1 MSIINTS
8 VKRPVTVWMFMFA
21 IMLFGVVGFTRLAV
35 KLLPDLSYPSVTIRT
50 AYDGAAPVEVEQ
62 LVSKPIEEA
71 VGVVKGLRKISSI
84 SRSGMSD
91 VVLEFEW
98 GTNMDMASLEVREKL
113 DTIELPL
120 DINKPLLLRFN
131 PNLDPIMRLAFSL
144 PNATPEQLKSQRTFA
159 EEELKRRLEALTGVA
174 AVRLS
179 GGLEQEVHILL
190 NQQKLT
196 QLNLNAD
203 DIKRRIN
210 QENINLSAGKVIQSD
225 KEYLVRTLNQFHSL
239 EELGQVIVFRDG
251 QKLVR
256 LNEIATIEDAYKER
270 SDITRIGDYESI
282 ELAIYKEGDANTVA
296 VAKKLK
302 AELAKINA
310 MQAEQ
315 NQLKVAKASTETDS
329 GAAKDDEQS
338 DGTIVAKAHADD
350 ATNKVTAQADEQN
363 LSIIYDQSEFIQS
376 AVNEVTSAAF
386 IGSLLAMLVIYLF
399 LKDII
404 ATLIISISIP
414 FSVIATFNMMYFA
427 EISLNIMSLG
437 GIALAI
443 GLLVDNAIVVLENI
457 DRYKA
462 QGLSRL
468 DAAVKGTK
476 EVSGAIFAST
486 LTTLAVFIPLVF
498 VDGIAG
504 ALFSDQAMTVTFAL
518 LASLF
523 VALTAIPMLASRQGF
538 KSLPQA
544 QTEQAKPMLTTKW
557 QKVKHYS
564 VAVLTF
570 PVKLLFSY
578 LPAGLLT
585 LAMIIG
591 RFMRW
596 LFAMITKPFLAAFN
610 LVYRAVETVYHSVL
624 KQALK
629 HQVITL
635 IIAISA
641 TMGCASLFPRL
652 GMELIPPMN
661 QGEFYVEILLPP
673 GTSVSQTD
681 RALQQL
687 AWSINDMEQV
697 KHAYS
702 QAGSGGL
709 MTSDTARGGENWGR
723 LQVVL
728 NSPQAYA
735 QVKQVLRNTAMKMP
749 ELEAN
754 IDHPELFSFKTPLE
768 IELAGYDLAQL
779 KTTADRLVSAL
790 SQSERFIDINTS
802 LRDGQ
807 PEISIRFDHDRLAA
821 LGMDA
826 PTVANRVAQ
835 RVGGTIASQYTV
847 RDRKVDILVRS
858 ELEERNHISDI
869 ASMIINPNSSQPIPL
884 SAIADVELQTGPS
897 AINRV
902 SQQRVAIVSSN
913 LAYGD
918 LTEAVAEANQILKAQ
933 AIPSS
938 IQARFGGQNEE
949 MEHSF
954 QSLKIALVLAVCLVY
969 LVMASQFESLLH
981 PLLILV
987 AVPMAVSGSVLGL
1000 FITNTHLSVVVF
1012 IGLIMLAGIVVNNAI
1027 VLVDRINQLRRQG
1040 KDKIDAIS
1048 EAAKSRLRPILMT
1061 TMTTTLGLLP
1071 MAIGVGDG
1079 SEVRA
1084 PMAITVIFGL
1094 CIATALTLLVI
1105 PALYGL
1111 FDRKQFK
1118 VETDKAP
1125 DENAAAQLVEERV

>member
-1 MSIINTS
+1 MSMINTS
-8 VKRPVTVWMFMFA
+8 VNRPVTVWMFMLA
-21 IMLFGVVGFTRLAV
+21 VMLFGMVGFSRLAV

-50 AYDGAAPVEVEQ
+50 AYDGAAPVEIEQ

-98 GTNMDMASLEVREKL
+98 GTNMDMASLEVREKI

-131 PNLDPIMRLAFSL
+131 PNLDPIMRLAFSV
-144 PNATPEQLKSQRTFA
+144 PDADAEQLKQMRTFA
-159 EEELKRRLEALTGVA
+159 DEELKRRLEALSGVA

-179 GGLEQEVHILL
+179 GGLEQEVHIEL
-190 NQQKLT
+190 NQQKLS

-203 DIKRRIN
+203 QIKRRIN
-210 QENINLSAGKVIQSD
+210 EENINVSAGKVIQGD
-225 KEYLVRTLNQFHSL
+225 KEYLVRTLNQFNSL
-239 EELGQVIVFRDG
+239 EELGQVIVYRNE
-251 QKLVR
+251 QTLLR
-256 LNEIATIEDAYKER
+256 LADIAVISDAYKER
-270 SDITRIGDYESI
+270 SDITRIGELESI

-296 VAKKLK
+296 VAQKLH
-302 AELAKINA
+302 AELAQIN
-310 MQAEQ
+310 QADNE
-315 NQLKVAKASTETDS
+315 NQLKV
-329 GAAKDDEQS
+329 
-338 DGTIVAKAHADD
+338 
-350 ATNKVTAQADEQN
+350 
-363 LSIIYDQSEFIQS
+363 IYDQSEFIES
-376 AVNEVTSAAF
+376 AVNEVTSAALF
-386 IGSLLAMLVIYLF
+386 GSLLAMMVIYLF
-399 LKDII
+399 LRDII

-427 EISLNIMSLG
+427 DISLNIMSLG

-462 QGLSRL
+462 LGMSKI
-468 DAAVKGTK
+468 DAAVTGCK
-476 EVSGAIFAST
+476 EVAGAIFAST
-486 LTTLAVFIPLVF
+486 LTTLAVFLPLVF

-504 ALFSDQAMTVTFAL
+504 ALFSDQALTVTFAL

-538 KSLPQA
+538 THLPQPVA
-544 QTEQAKPMLTTKW
+544 AVAVAKPTSIKGLIG
-557 QKVKHYS
+557 HYLL
-564 VAVLTF
+564 AIIRF
-570 PVKLLFSY
+570 PFKLVFSY
-578 LPAGLLT
+578 IPAGLLT
-585 LAMIIG
+585 AIIVIS
-591 RFMRW
+591 RFVSGV
-596 LFAMITKPFLAAFN
+596 LGIILHPICAGFN
-610 LVYRAVETVYHSVL
+610 AVYRVIESFYYRIL
-624 KQALK
+624 RQALR
-629 HQVITL
+629 HQLVTV
-635 IIAISA
+635 IIALVL
-641 TMGCASLFPRL
+641 TVASSSLLPRL

-673 GTSVSQTD
+673 GTEVSETD
-681 RALQQL
+681 AVLQQL
-687 AWSINDMEQV
+687 ALSIKDRNDV

-728 NSPQAYA
+728 ADHLAFDAVS
-735 QVKQVLRNTAMKMP
+735 QVLRQTARNIP
-749 ELEAN
+749 ELEAQ
-754 IDHPELFSFKTPLE
+754 IEHPELFSFKTPIE
-768 IELAGYDLAQL
+768 IELTGYDLTLL
-779 KTTADRLVSAL
+779 KRSADKLVKAL
-790 SQSERFIDINTS
+790 AENDRFSDINTT

-807 PEISIRFDHDRLAA
+807 PELSIRFDHERLAA

-826 PTVANRVAQ
+826 PTVANRIAQ
-835 RVGGTIASQYTV
+835 RVGGTIASQFTV

-858 ELEERNHISDI
+858 ELSERDQISDI
-869 ASMIINPNSSQPIPL
+869 ESLIINPDSNQPIPL
-884 SAIADVELQTGPS
+884 NAIAEVHLQIGPS
-897 AINRV
+897 AINRI

-918 LTEAVAEANQILKAQ
+918 ISEAVVEANKLLAQ
-933 AIPSS
+933 QQFPSS

-954 QSLKIALVLAVCLVY
+954 DSLKIALVLAIFLVY

-981 PLLILV
+981 PLLILI
-987 AVPMAVSGSVLGL
+987 AVPMAVAGSIVGL
-1000 FITNTHLSVVVF
+1000 FITGTHLSVVVF

-1027 VLVDRINQLRRQG
+1027 VLVDRINQLRREG
-1040 KDKIDAIS
+1040 IDKLTAINDA
-1048 EAAKSRLRPILMT
+1048 AQSRLRPILMT
-1061 TMTTTLGLLP
+1061 TLTTTLGLLP
-1071 MAIGVGDG
+1071 MAIGMGDG

-1094 CIATALTLLVI
+1094 SISTLLTLIVL
-1105 PALYGL
+1105 PALYAL
-1111 FDRKQFK
+1111 FDRKQYDLP
-1118 VETDKAP
+1118 VE
-1125 DENAAAQLVEERV
+1125 LVNQEQTR

>member
-21 IMLFGVVGFTRLAV
+21 VMLFGMVGFSRLAV

-50 AYDGAAPVEVEQ
+50 AYDGAAPVEIEQ

-98 GTNMDMASLEVREKL
+98 GTNMDMASLEVREKI

-131 PNLDPIMRLAFSL
+131 PNLDPIMRLAFSV
-144 PNATPEQLKSQRTFA
+144 PNADAEQLKQMRTFA
-159 EEELKRRLEALTGVA
+159 DEELKRRLEALSGVA

-179 GGLEQEVHILL
+179 GGLEQEVHIEL
-190 NQQKLT
+190 NQQKLS

-203 DIKRRIN
+203 QVKRRIN
-210 QENINLSAGKVIQSD
+210 EENINLSAGKVIQGD
-225 KEYLVRTLNQFHSL
+225 KEYLVRTLNQFNSL
-239 EELGQVIVFRDG
+239 DELGQVIIYRDG
-251 QKLVR
+251 QTLVR
-256 LNEIATIEDAYKER
+256 LSDIAVISDAYKER
-270 SDITRIGDYESI
+270 SDITRIGEVESI

-296 VAKKLK
+296 VAQKLRSELEKINQANEHNKLK
-302 AELAKINA
+302 
-310 MQAEQ
+310 
-315 NQLKVAKASTETDS
+315 V
-329 GAAKDDEQS
+329 
-338 DGTIVAKAHADD
+338 
-350 ATNKVTAQADEQN
+350 
-363 LSIIYDQSEFIQS
+363 IYDQSEFIES
-376 AVNEVTSAAF
+376 AVNEVTSAALF
-386 IGSLLAMLVIYLF
+386 GSLLAMLVIYLF
-399 LKDII
+399 LRDII

-427 EISLNIMSLG
+427 DISLNIMSLG

-457 DRYKA
+457 DRYKS
-462 QGLSRL
+462 QGMSKVE
-468 DAAVKGTK
+468 AAVTGCK

-486 LTTLAVFIPLVF
+486 LTTLAVFVPLVF

-504 ALFSDQAMTVTFAL
+504 ALFADQALTVTFAL

-538 KSLPQA
+538 TSLPQPV
-544 QTEQAKPMLTTKW
+544 EVAKKPKPTSRKG
-557 QKVKHYS
+557 KVAYYLL
-564 VAVLTF
+564 AVLSF
-570 PVKLLFSY
+570 PFKLLFSY
-578 LPAGLLT
+578 LPSGLLT
-585 LAMIIG
+585 AIIVIS
-591 RFMRW
+591 RFVSSVFG
-596 LFAMITKPFLAAFN
+596 LLLKPICAGFN
-610 LVYRAVETVYHSVL
+610 YLYRIVESIYFRVL
-624 KQALK
+624 HHALR
-629 HQVITL
+629 HQVLTIALALLVTL
-635 IIAISA
+635 
-641 TMGCASLFPRL
+641 ASSSLLPKL
-652 GMELIPPMN
+652 GVELIPPMN
-661 QGEFYVEILLPP
+661 QGEFYVEVLLPP
-673 GTSVSQTD
+673 GTEVSETD
-681 RALQQL
+681 AVLQQL
-687 AWSINDMEQV
+687 ALSIKDRKDV

-728 NSPQAYA
+728 ADPLAFNAVS
-735 QVKQVLRNTAMKMP
+735 QVLRNTAKNIP
-749 ELEAN
+749 ELEAQ
-754 IDHPELFSFKTPLE
+754 IEHPELFSFKTPLE
-768 IELAGYDLAQL
+768 IELSGYDLAQL
-779 KTTADRLVSAL
+779 KQSADQLVNAL
-790 SQSERFIDINTS
+790 SDSDRFSDINTT

-807 PEISIRFDHDRLAA
+807 PEISIRFDHARLAA

-826 PTVANRVAQ
+826 PTVANRIAQ
-835 RVGGTIASQYTV
+835 RVGGTIASQFTV

-858 ELEERNHISDI
+858 ELSERDQISDI
-869 ASMIINPNSSQPIPL
+869 ESLIINPNSAQPIPL
-884 SAIADVELQTGPS
+884 SAIATIDLQIGPS
-897 AINRV
+897 AINRI

-918 LTEAVAEANQILKAQ
+918 LSEAVIEALQILAKQ
-933 AIPSS
+933 QLPSS

-954 QSLKIALVLAVCLVY
+954 DSLKIALVLAIFLVY

-981 PLLILV
+981 PLLILI
-987 AVPMAVSGSVLGL
+987 AVPMAVAGSIVGL
-1000 FITNTHLSVVVF
+1000 FITGTHLSVVVF

-1027 VLVDRINQLRRQG
+1027 VLVDRINQLRQEG
-1040 KDKIDAIS
+1040 IDKLTAINDA
-1048 EAAKSRLRPILMT
+1048 AQSRLRPIMMT
-1061 TMTTTLGLLP
+1061 TLTTTLGLLP
-1071 MAIGVGDG
+1071 MAIGIGDG

-1094 CIATALTLLVI
+1094 SMSTLLTLLVI
-1105 PALYGL
+1105 PALYAL
-1111 FDRKQFK
+1111 FDRKQYTQSD
-1118 VETDKAP
+1118 VEFNTAETP
-1125 DENAAAQLVEERV
+1125 A

>member
-8 VKRPVTVWMFMFA
+8 VNRPVTVWMFMLA
-21 IMLFGVVGFTRLAV
+21 VMLFGMVGFSRLAV

-50 AYDGAAPVEVEQ
+50 AYDGAAPVEIEQ

-98 GTNMDMASLEVREKL
+98 GTNMDMASLEVREKI

-131 PNLDPIMRLAFSL
+131 PNLDPIMRLAFSV
-144 PNATPEQLKSQRTFA
+144 PNADAEQLKQMRTFA
-159 EEELKRRLEALTGVA
+159 DEELKRRLEALSGVA

-179 GGLEQEVHILL
+179 GGLEQEVHIEL
-190 NQQKLT
+190 NQQRLS

-203 DIKRRIN
+203 HIKRRIN
-210 QENINLSAGKVIQSD
+210 EENINLSAGKVIQGD
-225 KEYLVRTLNQFHSL
+225 KEYLVRTLNQFNSL
-239 EELGQVIVFRDG
+239 EELGQVIVYRNG
-251 QKLVR
+251 QTLVR
-256 LNEIATIEDAYKER
+256 LSDIAVISDAYKER
-270 SDITRIGDYESI
+270 SDITRIGEVESI

-296 VAKKLK
+296 VANKLRT
-302 AELAKINA
+302 ELDKMN
-310 MQAEQ
+310 QTDES
-315 NQLKVAKASTETDS
+315 NQLE
-329 GAAKDDEQS
+329 
-338 DGTIVAKAHADD
+338 
-350 ATNKVTAQADEQN
+350 
-363 LSIIYDQSEFIQS
+363 IIYDQSEFIES
-376 AVNEVTSAAF
+376 AVNEVTSAALF
-386 IGSLLAMLVIYLF
+386 GSLLAMLVIYLF
-399 LKDII
+399 LRDII

-427 EISLNIMSLG
+427 DISLNIMSLG

-457 DRYKA
+457 DRYKS
-462 QGLSRL
+462 QGMSKIE
-468 DAAVKGTK
+468 AAVTGCK

-486 LTTLAVFIPLVF
+486 LTTLAVFVPLVF

-504 ALFSDQAMTVTFAL
+504 ALFADQALTVTFAL

-538 KSLPQA
+538 TSLPQPVEVTA
-544 QTEQAKPMLTTKW
+544 MPKPTTRKGLIA
-557 QKVKHYS
+557 YYLL
-564 VAVLTF
+564 AVLLF
-570 PVKLLFSY
+570 PFKLLFSY

-585 LAMIIG
+585 ATIVIS
-591 RFMRW
+591 RFVSSVFG
-596 LFAMITKPFLAAFN
+596 LLLKPICAGFN
-610 LVYRAVETVYHSVL
+610 VLYRIVESFYYRVL
-624 KQALK
+624 RHALR
-629 HQVITL
+629 HQVLTL
-635 IIAISA
+635 VIALVM
-641 TMGCASLFPRL
+641 TLASSSLLPKL
-652 GMELIPPMN
+652 GVELIPPMN

-673 GTSVSQTD
+673 GTEVSETD
-681 RALQQL
+681 AVLQQL
-687 AWSINDMEQV
+687 ALAIKDRDDV

-728 NSPQAYA
+728 ADPLAFNTVS
-735 QVKQVLRNTAMKMP
+735 QVLRNTARNIP
-749 ELEAN
+749 ELEAQ
-754 IDHPELFSFKTPLE
+754 IEHPELFSFKTPLE
-768 IELAGYDLAQL
+768 IELSGYDLVQL
-779 KTTADRLVSAL
+779 KQSADRLVNAL
-790 SQSERFIDINTS
+790 SESDRFSDINTT

-807 PEISIRFDHDRLAA
+807 PEISIRFDHARLAA

-826 PTVANRVAQ
+826 PTVANRIAQ
-835 RVGGTIASQYTV
+835 RVGGTIASQFTV

-858 ELEERNHISDI
+858 ELSERDQISDI
-869 ASMIINPNSSQPIPL
+869 ESLIINPNSAQPIPL
-884 SAIADVELQTGPS
+884 SAIATIDLQIGPS
-897 AINRV
+897 AINRI

-918 LTEAVAEANQILKAQ
+918 LSEAVLQAQQILAKQ
-933 AIPSS
+933 QFPSS

-949 MEHSF
+949 MEQSF
-954 QSLKIALVLAVCLVY
+954 ESLKIALVLAIFLVY

-981 PLLILV
+981 PLLILI
-987 AVPMAVSGSVLGL
+987 AVPMAVAGSIIGL
-1000 FITNTHLSVVVF
+1000 FITGTHLSVVVF

-1027 VLVDRINQLRRQG
+1027 VLVDRINQLRREG
-1040 KDKIDAIS
+1040 KDKLSAIN
-1048 EAAKSRLRPILMT
+1048 EAAQSRLRPIMMT
-1061 TMTTTLGLLP
+1061 TLTTTLGLLP
-1071 MAIGVGDG
+1071 MAIGIGDG

-1094 CIATALTLLVI
+1094 SMSTLLTLLVI
-1105 PALYGL
+1105 PTLYAL
-1111 FDRKQFK
+1111 FDRKQYTQNDLELNTA
-1118 VETDKAP
+1118 ETLA
-1125 DENAAAQLVEERV
+1125 

>member
-8 VKRPVTVWMFMFA
+8 VNRPVTVWMFMLA
-21 IMLFGVVGFTRLAV
+21 VMLFGMVGFSRLAV

-50 AYDGAAPVEVEQ
+50 AYDGAAPVEIEQ

-98 GTNMDMASLEVREKL
+98 GTNMDMASLEVREKI

-131 PNLDPIMRLAFSL
+131 PNLDPIMRLAFSV
-144 PNATPEQLKSQRTFA
+144 PNADAEQLKQMRTFA
-159 EEELKRRLEALTGVA
+159 DEELKRRLEALSGVA

-179 GGLEQEVHILL
+179 GGLEQEVHIEL
-190 NQQKLT
+190 NQQRLS

-203 DIKRRIN
+203 HIKRRIN
-210 QENINLSAGKVIQSD
+210 EENINLSAGKVIQGD
-225 KEYLVRTLNQFHSL
+225 KEYLVRTLNQFNSL
-239 EELGQVIVFRDG
+239 EELGQVIVYRNG
-251 QKLVR
+251 QTLVR
-256 LNEIATIEDAYKER
+256 LSDIAVISDAYKER
-270 SDITRIGDYESI
+270 SDITRIGEVESI

-296 VAKKLK
+296 VANKLRT
-302 AELAKINA
+302 ELDKMN
-310 MQAEQ
+310 QKDES
-315 NQLKVAKASTETDS
+315 NQLE
-329 GAAKDDEQS
+329 
-338 DGTIVAKAHADD
+338 
-350 ATNKVTAQADEQN
+350 
-363 LSIIYDQSEFIQS
+363 IIYDQSEFIES
-376 AVNEVTSAAF
+376 AVNEVTSAALF
-386 IGSLLAMLVIYLF
+386 GSLLAMLVIYLF
-399 LKDII
+399 LRDII

-427 EISLNIMSLG
+427 DISLNIMSLG

-457 DRYKA
+457 DRYKS
-462 QGLSRL
+462 QGMSKIE
-468 DAAVKGTK
+468 AAVTGCK

-486 LTTLAVFIPLVF
+486 LTTLAVFVPLVF

-504 ALFSDQAMTVTFAL
+504 ALFADQALTVTFAL

-538 KSLPQA
+538 TSLPQPVEVTA
-544 QTEQAKPMLTTKW
+544 MPKPTTRKGLIA
-557 QKVKHYS
+557 YYLL
-564 VAVLTF
+564 AVLLF
-570 PVKLLFSY
+570 PFKLLFSY

-585 LAMIIG
+585 ATIVIS
-591 RFMRW
+591 RFVSSVFG
-596 LFAMITKPFLAAFN
+596 LLLKPICAGFN
-610 LVYRAVETVYHSVL
+610 VLYRIVESFYYRVL
-624 KQALK
+624 RHALR
-629 HQVITL
+629 HQVLTL
-635 IIAISA
+635 VIALVM
-641 TMGCASLFPRL
+641 TLASSSLLPKL
-652 GMELIPPMN
+652 GVELIPPMN

-673 GTSVSQTD
+673 GTEVSETD
-681 RALQQL
+681 AVLQQL
-687 AWSINDMEQV
+687 ALAIKDRDDV

-728 NSPQAYA
+728 ADPLAFNTVSL
-735 QVKQVLRNTAMKMP
+735 VLRNTARNIP
-749 ELEAN
+749 ELEAQ
-754 IDHPELFSFKTPLE
+754 IEHPELFSFKTPLE
-768 IELAGYDLAQL
+768 IELSGYDLVQL
-779 KTTADRLVSAL
+779 KQSADRLVNAL
-790 SQSERFIDINTS
+790 SESDRFSDINTT

-807 PEISIRFDHDRLAA
+807 PEISIRFDHARLAA

-826 PTVANRVAQ
+826 PTVANRIAQ
-835 RVGGTIASQYTV
+835 RVGGTIASQFTV

-858 ELEERNHISDI
+858 ELSERDQISDI
-869 ASMIINPNSSQPIPL
+869 ESLIINPNSAQPIPL
-884 SAIADVELQTGPS
+884 SAIATIDLQIGPS
-897 AINRV
+897 AINRI

-918 LTEAVAEANQILKAQ
+918 LSEAVLQAQQILAKQ
-933 AIPSS
+933 QFPSS

-949 MEHSF
+949 MEQSF
-954 QSLKIALVLAVCLVY
+954 ESLKIALVLAIFLVY

-981 PLLILV
+981 PLLILI
-987 AVPMAVSGSVLGL
+987 AVPMAVAGSIIGL
-1000 FITNTHLSVVVF
+1000 FITGTHLSVVVF

-1027 VLVDRINQLRRQG
+1027 VLVDRINQLRREG
-1040 KDKIDAIS
+1040 KDKLSAIN
-1048 EAAKSRLRPILMT
+1048 EAAQSRLRPIMMT
-1061 TMTTTLGLLP
+1061 TLTTTLGLLP
-1071 MAIGVGDG
+1071 MAIGIGDG

-1094 CIATALTLLVI
+1094 SMSTLLTLLVI
-1105 PALYGL
+1105 PTLYAL
-1111 FDRKQFK
+1111 FDRKQYTQNDLELNTA
-1118 VETDKAP
+1118 ETLA
-1125 DENAAAQLVEERV
+1125 